1 MKQKGH
7 YYFGS
12 LLGLSLITALGGL
25 LFGYDIAVISGAIPY
40 LENYFTL
47 DSSGKGFI
55 VSSAL
60 IGCIAGVVFAGRISD
75 RIGRKIPLL
84 TAALLFMVSAIGSG
98 MAHTVSVFVF
108 FRLIGGLAVGTASI
122 LAPMYIAEISPA
134 RIRGKMVSFNQLNI
148 VIGIALAYFV
158 NYFLEKIGD
167 NAWRWMFAAEAIP
180 SLLFFVFLFIVPE
193 SPRWLVKRSLE
204 TKARATLSKV
214 GDEVYVENEMA
225 EIHKTL
231 HQPGE
236 KTSFFDIFNRKYLLI
251 LFIGVG
257 LAVLQQWSGINTILF
272 YAPDILKS
280 INVPMETAL
289 LQTTL
294 IGVTNLVFTLIAMW
308 LVDKIGRKILLMVGA
323 AGMGTCYI
331 LIGLFYYLDITS
343 GLHLLI
349 TFLAT
354 TAFYSASLA
363 PVVWVVI
370 SEIFP
375 NKIRG
380 AGMSVATF
388 FLWIACYVL
397 TLTFPIMTEKLNSAN
412 TFWIYAL
419 ICYLGFLFVLRLVPE
434 TKGRSLEELEKELI
448 KN

>member
-1 MKQKGH
+1 METKGH

-12 LLGLSLITALGGL
+12 LLGLAMITALGGL

-40 LENYFTL
+40 LENYFSL
-47 DSSGKGFI
+47 DSSGKGFL

-84 TAALLFMVSAIGSG
+84 AAALLFTVSAIGSG
-98 MAHTVSVFVF
+98 LAHTVSAFIF
-108 FRLIGGLAVGTASI
+108 YRLIGGLAVGTASI

-134 RIRGKMVSFNQLNI
+134 KIRGKMVSFNQLNI
-148 VIGIALAYFV
+148 VIGIALAYFI
-158 NYFLEKIGD
+158 NYFLEKTGE

-180 SLLFFVFLFIVPE
+180 ALLFFAFLFVVPE
-193 SPRWLVKRSLE
+193 SPRWLVKRLLE
-204 TKARATLSKV
+204 SKARETLARV
-214 GDEVYVENEMA
+214 GDAVYVENEMA

-231 HQPGE
+231 QHPGE
-236 KTSFFDIFNRKYLLI
+236 KSSFFDIFKKKYVLI

-280 INVPMETAL
+280 INVPIETAL

-294 IGVTNLVFTLIAMW
+294 IGVTNLVFTLLAMW
-308 LVDKIGRKILLMVGA
+308 LVDKIGRKILLMLGA
-323 AGMGTCYI
+323 AGMGTCYV
-331 LIGLFYYLDITS
+331 LIGLFYYLNITT
-343 GLHLLI
+343 GLHLLV

-397 TLTFPIMTEKLNSAN
+397 TFTFPIMTEKLNSAN

-419 ICYLGFLFVLRLVPE
+419 ICYLGFVFVLRIVPE

-448 KN
+448 KK